1 MKANELRIGN
11 YVDLGGH
18 RNLYKI
24 KDEELS
30 GLNLNGESLTIEWVL
45 LFGFKDSN
53 NGIYLDEENDIE
65 LFYIND
71 LYFNL
76 SYKNTVIDNDLYY
89 VHQLQNLYFALT
101 ENEIEIT
108 PKRTTTDQTSY
119 ENRGI

>member
-101 ENEIEIT
+101 ENEIEII